1 MISWSDVKSLQ
12 AKKKEYQIELNNLL
26 HSGNASEDLIG
37 ELRSEIKHLENQIKK
52 ILGSKELK
60 RQKELKAKKSG
71 NVNDIKAITSYNNFK
86 IRYDMIKDMNT
97 ATNKMMAAIARYKQS
112 RELESSLQMV
122 KVK

>member
-60 RQKELKAKKSG
+60 RQKELKDKKTG

>member
-26 HSGNASEDLIG
+26 HSDNISEDLIN

-52 ILGSKELK
+52 IVGSKEIK
-60 RQKELKAKKSG
+60 RQKELRAKKTG
-71 NVNDIKAITSYNNFK
+71 NVNDMQLITSYNNFK
-86 IRYDMIKDMNT
+86 IRYNMIKDMNT
-97 ATNKMMAAIARYKQS
+97 ATNKMMAAIARYKQKN
-112 RELESSLQMV
+112 SSVNQMV